1 MMLRL
6 RSPKAQ
12 RLRCVGNLPF
22 VMKVVFFFLTKKGK
36 KDISFMCES
45 AGIYSSNTD
54 MCLSILYLECIY
66 VYIYIQYVQ
75 DMLSDINQPT
85 SKNSTIA
92 SSFSS
97 WKEKMVFLP
106 RQNVD

>member
-45 AGIYSSNTD
+45 AGIYTSNTD

-66 VYIYIQYVQ
+66 VYIYTVCTGYA
-75 DMLSDINQPT
+75 LRYQPT
-85 SKNSTIA
+85 NLKKQHHRFILFELERKNGLFT
-92 SSFSS
+92 
-97 WKEKMVFLP
+97 KTK
-106 RQNVD
+106 R